1 MKEGQTA
8 IYYISGE
15 SVEALRK
22 SPQIEA
28 FAARGVEVLLLCD
41 PVDEFWMPAVQ
52 SHAEKPFKSVTQGD
66 LDLDAIATEAKD
78 EDAAAPEDGVG
89 DTDIDNLIALTK
101 LTLKDAVKDVRVSAR
116 LTDSA
121 VCLVAGEGDL
131 DMHIER
137 LLKQHDKVGQSAAR
151 ILEIN
156 PKHPMI
162 RALAKRVGAEGAA
175 DDLADAAHLLLD
187 QARIL
192 EGEPPTD
199 IQAFARRMAAVMTKG
214 TG

>member
-1 MKEGQTA
+1 
-8 IYYISGE
+8 
-15 SVEALRK
+15 
-22 SPQIEA
+22 
-28 FAARGVEVLLLCD
+28 
-41 PVDEFWMPAVQ
+41 MPAVQ
-52 SHAEKPFKSVTQGD
+52 AHAEKPFKSVTQGD

-78 EDAAAPEDGVG
+78 EDEDEAAPEDGVG
-89 DTDIDNLIALTK
+89 DNDIDNLIALAK

-137 LLKQHDKVGQSAAR
+137 LLKQHDRVGHSAAR

-162 RALAKRVGAEGAA
+162 RALPS
-175 DDLADAAHLLLD
+175 DLD
-187 QARIL
+187 
-192 EGEPPTD
+192 
-199 IQAFARRMAAVMTKG
+199 RMAVAERAVWRAHRPYTPLPVRQTLIEAVRRDVG
-214 TG
+214 GERTA